1 MSAASNN
8 MTPNNRYDTIIVGA
22 GHNGLVA
29 ANYLAKAGKKVLVL
43 EQRDRAG
50 GQLACDTFGST
61 AFDPLHA
68 GGQLRPDIV
77 HDLDLGRFRLSA
89 VGEPSP
95 YVSLLPGG
103 KRLHLSTAPGDAQ
116 TLDSIR
122 QFSTSDAARW
132 PEFIAFMDR
141 AAAFLDAAYRT
152 PMPRLPHVGLAE
164 GWPLA
169 KLAWTLRRLGG
180 KDMFRVIRAM
190 SMSTVEFTEEW
201 FESEELKAA
210 IAAVGI
216 HGFTLGSM
224 SAGTGYTLMHNWL
237 NRSGLAHRPV
247 AGGTSRISEALTA
260 ALKAN
265 GGELRTSSAVQRV
278 LVERQRVAGVQ
289 LDSGEEIRASIVF
302 SAADPRRT
310 LLGLVGAPELP
321 PEFVWHAQSI
331 KMRGSC
337 AKVHLR
343 TDGAHGLPEGTLAV
357 APALKY
363 LERAFD
369 AAKYGEIAEHP
380 YLEVTTSG
388 DVVSIHF
395 QSAPYKL
402 RREDWN
408 SARAKVERIA
418 LDTLAEHF
426 PALKASVL
434 DVRTITPLDL
444 ERDYS
449 LTEGDLN
456 HGQLILDQ
464 MFFMRPLPGW
474 SNHLTPIDGLYL
486 CGSGVHGGSGI
497 SGAAGRNAARAFL
510 KTGT

>member
-1 MSAASNN
+1 
-8 MTPNNRYDTIIVGA
+8 MTANKPWDTIIVGA

-29 ANYLAKAGKKVLVL
+29 ANYLAKAGRRVLVL
-43 EQRDRAG
+43 EARDEAG
-50 GQLACDTFGST
+50 GQLE
-61 AFDPLHA
+61 LHA

-77 HDLDLGRFRLSA
+77 RDLDLARHGLPA
-89 VGEPSP
+89 GNAAP
-95 YVSLLPGG
+95 YISLLPDGR
-103 KRLHLSTAPGDAQ
+103 RLVLSTTDDVATRESIGQYSPKDAQ
-116 TLDSIR
+116 
-122 QFSTSDAARW
+122 RW
-132 PEFIAFMDR
+132 PEFCAFMER

-152 PMPRLPHVGLAE
+152 PMPRLPHVSLAE
-164 GWPLA
+164 GLPLA

-237 NRSGLAHRPV
+237 NRGGLAHR
-247 AGGTSRISEALTA
+247 AGDTARIGDALVA

-265 GGELRTSSAVQRV
+265 GGELRTS
-278 LVERQRVAGVQ
+278 AGVQ
-289 LDSGEEIRASIVF
+289 QIFVKRMRATGVRLESGEEIRAATVF

-321 PEFVWHAQSI
+321 PEFVWHVQSI
-331 KMRGSC
+331 KMRGSL

-343 TDGAHGLPEGTLAV
+343 TDGSHGLPAGTLAI
-357 APALKY
+357 APTLKY

-369 AAKYGEIAEHP
+369 AAKYGEIAQRP
-380 YLEVTTSG
+380 YLEVTTAG
-388 DVVSIHF
+388 DIVSIHM

-402 RREDWN
+402 RGADWAD
-408 SARAKVERIA
+408 ARADVERIA
-418 LDTLAEHF
+418 VDTLAGHF
-426 PALKASVL
+426 PALKASIRET
-434 DVRTITPLDL
+434 RTITPMDL
-444 ERDYS
+444 ERDYA
-449 LTEGDLN
+449 LTEGDLS

-474 SNHLTPIDGLYL
+474 SNHATPVDGLYL
-486 CGSGVHGGSGI
+486 CGNGMHGGAGI
-497 SGAAGRNAARAFL
+497 SGVPGRNAAQALL
-510 KTGT
+510 KAKG

>member
-1 MSAASNN
+1 
-8 MTPNNRYDTIIVGA
+8 MTANKPWDTIIVGA

-29 ANYLAKAGKKVLVL
+29 ANYLAKAGRRVLVL
-43 EQRDRAG
+43 EARDEAG
-50 GQLACDTFGST
+50 GQLE
-61 AFDPLHA
+61 LHA

-77 HDLDLGRFRLSA
+77 RDLDLARHGLPA
-89 VGEPSP
+89 GNAAP
-95 YVSLLPGG
+95 YISLLPDGR
-103 KRLHLSTAPGDAQ
+103 RLVLSTTDDVATRESIGQYSPKDAQ
-116 TLDSIR
+116 
-122 QFSTSDAARW
+122 RW
-132 PEFIAFMDR
+132 PEFCAFMER

-152 PMPRLPHVGLAE
+152 PMPRLPHVSLAE
-164 GWPLA
+164 GLPLA

-237 NRSGLAHRPV
+237 NRGGLAHR
-247 AGGTSRISEALTA
+247 AGDTARIGDALVA

-265 GGELRTSSAVQRV
+265 GGELRTS
-278 LVERQRVAGVQ
+278 AGVQ
-289 LDSGEEIRASIVF
+289 QIFVKRMRATGVRLESGEEIRAATVF

-321 PEFVWHAQSI
+321 PEFVWHVQSI
-331 KMRGSC
+331 KMRGSL

-343 TDGAHGLPEGTLAV
+343 TDGSHGLPAGTLAI
-357 APALKY
+357 APTLKY

-369 AAKYGEIAEHP
+369 AAKYGEIAQRP
-380 YLEVTTSG
+380 YLEVTTAG
-388 DVVSIHF
+388 DIVSIHM

-402 RREDWN
+402 RGADWAD
-408 SARAKVERIA
+408 ARADVERIA
-418 LDTLAEHF
+418 VDTLAGHF
-426 PALKASVL
+426 PALKASIRET
-434 DVRTITPLDL
+434 RTITPMDL
-444 ERDYS
+444 ERDYA
-449 LTEGDLN
+449 LTEGDLS

-464 MFFMRPLPGW
+464 MFFMRPMPGW
-474 SNHLTPIDGLYL
+474 SNHATPVDGLYL
-486 CGSGVHGGSGI
+486 CGNGMHGGAGI
-497 SGAAGRNAARAFL
+497 SGVPGRNAAQALL
-510 KTGT
+510 KV

>member
-1 MSAASNN
+1 
-8 MTPNNRYDTIIVGA
+8 MTANKPWDTIIVGA

-29 ANYLAKAGKKVLVL
+29 ANYLAKAGRRVLVL
-43 EQRDRAG
+43 EARDEAG
-50 GQLACDTFGST
+50 GQLE
-61 AFDPLHA
+61 LHA

-77 HDLDLGRFRLSA
+77 RDLDLARHGLPA
-89 VGEPSP
+89 GNAAP
-95 YVSLLPGG
+95 YISLLPDGR
-103 KRLHLSTAPGDAQ
+103 RLVLSTTDDVATRESIGQYSPKDAQ
-116 TLDSIR
+116 
-122 QFSTSDAARW
+122 RW
-132 PEFIAFMDR
+132 PEFCAFMER

-152 PMPRLPHVGLAE
+152 PMPRLPHVSLAE
-164 GWPLA
+164 GLPLA

-237 NRSGLAHRPV
+237 NRGGLAHR
-247 AGGTSRISEALTA
+247 AGDTARIGDALVA

-265 GGELRTSSAVQRV
+265 GGELRTS
-278 LVERQRVAGVQ
+278 AGVQ
-289 LDSGEEIRASIVF
+289 QIFVKRMRATGVRLESGEEIRAATVF

-321 PEFVWHAQSI
+321 PEFVWHVQSI
-331 KMRGSC
+331 KMRGSL

-343 TDGAHGLPEGTLAV
+343 TDGSHGLPAGTLAI
-357 APALKY
+357 APTLKY

-369 AAKYGEIAEHP
+369 AAKYGEIAQRP
-380 YLEVTTSG
+380 YLEMTTAG
-388 DVVSIHF
+388 DIVSIHM

-402 RREDWN
+402 RGADWAD
-408 SARAKVERIA
+408 ARADVERIA
-418 LDTLAEHF
+418 VDTLAGHF
-426 PALKASVL
+426 PALKASIRET
-434 DVRTITPLDL
+434 RTITPMDL
-444 ERDYS
+444 ERDYA
-449 LTEGDLN
+449 LTEGDLS

-464 MFFMRPLPGW
+464 MFFMRPMPGW
-474 SNHLTPIDGLYL
+474 SNHATPVDGLYL
-486 CGSGVHGGSGI
+486 CGNGMHGGAGI
-497 SGAAGRNAARAFL
+497 SGVPGRNAAQALL
-510 KTGT
+510 KV

>member
-1 MSAASNN
+1 
-8 MTPNNRYDTIIVGA
+8 MTANKPWDTIIVGA

-29 ANYLAKAGKKVLVL
+29 ANYLAKAGRRVLVL
-43 EQRDRAG
+43 EARDEAG
-50 GQLACDTFGST
+50 GQLE
-61 AFDPLHA
+61 LHA

-77 HDLDLGRFRLSA
+77 RDLDLARHGLPA
-89 VGEPSP
+89 GNAAP
-95 YVSLLPGG
+95 YISLLPDGR
-103 KRLHLSTAPGDAQ
+103 RLVLSTTDDVATRESIGQYSPKDAQ
-116 TLDSIR
+116 
-122 QFSTSDAARW
+122 RW
-132 PEFIAFMDR
+132 PEFCAFMER

-152 PMPRLPHVGLAE
+152 PMPRLPHVSLAE
-164 GWPLA
+164 GLPLA

-237 NRSGLAHRPV
+237 NRGGLAHR
-247 AGGTSRISEALTA
+247 AGDTARIGDALVA

-265 GGELRTSSAVQRV
+265 GGELRTS
-278 LVERQRVAGVQ
+278 AGVQ
-289 LDSGEEIRASIVF
+289 QIFVKRMRATGVRLESGEEIRAATVF

-321 PEFVWHAQSI
+321 PEFVWHVQSI
-331 KMRGSC
+331 KMRGSL

-343 TDGAHGLPEGTLAV
+343 TDGSHGLPAGTLAI
-357 APALKY
+357 APTLKY

-369 AAKYGEIAEHP
+369 AAKYGEIAQRP
-380 YLEVTTSG
+380 YLEMTTAG
-388 DVVSIHF
+388 DIVSIHM

-402 RREDWN
+402 RGADWGD
-408 SARAKVERIA
+408 ARTEVERIA
-418 LDTLAEHF
+418 LDTLAAHF
-426 PALKASVL
+426 PALKASIREA
-434 DVRTITPLDL
+434 RTITPMDL
-444 ERDYS
+444 ERDYA
-449 LTEGDLN
+449 LTEGDLS

-464 MFFMRPLPGW
+464 MFFMRPMPGW
-474 SNHLTPIDGLYL
+474 SNHATPVDGLYL
-486 CGSGVHGGSGI
+486 CGNGMHGGAGI
-497 SGAAGRNAARAFL
+497 SGVPGRNAAQALL
-510 KTGT
+510 KV

>member
-1 MSAASNN
+1 
-8 MTPNNRYDTIIVGA
+8 MTHPQFDIIIVGA

-50 GQLACDTFGST
+50 GQLACDAFGSS

-77 HDLDLGRFRLSA
+77 RDLDLERFRLATSSA
-89 VGEPSP
+89 PTA
-95 YVSLLPGG
+95 YVSLLPEG
-103 KRLHLSTAPGDAQ
+103 KRLHLATAPGDAQ

-122 QFSTSDAARW
+122 QFSANDAARW
-132 PEFIAFMDR
+132 PEFVAFMDR

-152 PMPRLPHVGLAE
+152 PMPRLPHVGLAD

-201 FESEELKAA
+201 FESEEMKAA
-210 IAAVGI
+210 VAAVGI
-216 HGFTLGSM
+216 QGFTLGSM

-237 NRSGLAHRPV
+237 NRGGLAHRPV
-247 AGGTSRISEALTA
+247 AGGTSRIGEALAA

-265 GGELRTSSAVQRV
+265 GGELRTSAGVQRI
-278 LVERQRVAGVQ
+278 LVERQRVTGVQ
-289 LDSGEEIRASIVF
+289 LDSGEEITAATVF

-321 PEFVWHAQSI
+321 PEFVWHTQSI
-331 KMRGSC
+331 KMRGSS
-337 AKVHLR
+337 AKVHLH
-343 TDGAHGLPEGTLAV
+343 TNGAHGLPAGTLVV
-357 APALKY
+357 APTLKY

-369 AAKYGEIAEHP
+369 AAKYGEIAERP
-380 YLEVTTSG
+380 YLEVTAAG
-388 DVVSIHF
+388 DIVSIHF

-402 RREDWN
+402 RHEDWD

-418 LDTLAEHF
+418 LDTLAEHY
-426 PALKASVL
+426 PALKASVRE
-434 DVRTITPLDL
+434 VRTITPLDL
-444 ERDYS
+444 ERDYT

-464 MFFMRPLPGW
+464 MFFMRPMPGW
-474 SNHLTPIDGLYL
+474 SNHRTPIDGLHL
-486 CGSGVHGGSGI
+486 CGSGVHGGGGI

-510 KTGT
+510 KAAT